1 MQIKKK
7 KKKKKNP
14 MDKASEH
21 VETLLKIDKNLK
33 QNEMKNLKFH
43 KTKHGKKWLVVCVRR
58 CTETRFEGLMS

>member
-1 MQIKKK
+1 
-7 KKKKKNP
+7 